1 MLFDAWNLVL
11 ALISPENILP
21 LPSFPPLQ
29 GRKGWGLRRNGEE
42 VEL

>member
-1 MLFDAWNLVL
+1 VR

-29 GRKGWGLRRNGEE
+29 GRKGWGIEE
-42 VEL
+42 EWGRS